1 MVAAACKEI
10 DCDREAGGG
19 ESPPKGAELPSPF
32 VAAEE
37 FMLLLVDDEEGDRKL
52 RSGAIERRAPSRE
65 KDKGPGNVLLNQDH
79 QAELN
84 GVNGRCG
91 WRLGTY
97 LPNPPNLGMLS

>member
-1 MVAAACKEI
+1 MVAAACKEM

-19 ESPPKGAELPSPF
+19 ESVPPKGAELPSPF
-32 VAAEE
+32 VAADE
-37 FMLLLVDDEEGDRKL
+37 FMLLLVDDEGDREL

-65 KDKGPGNVLLNQDH
+65 KDTKAPECFVNQDH

-91 WRLGTY
+91 WRLPY
-97 LPNPPNLGMLS
+97 LPT